1 MDRAAFIET
10 LRRALYGKV
19 DDVSLMEHIHY
30 YEDYIAQETA
40 KGRSEEDI
48 LNELGDPR
56 LIARTILETAGQKS
70 RYTEYTVEEKS
81 DTASGSEFRV
91 HQYEGWKAALFM
103 ALAAA
108 VVIVLL
114 VLVFQAVMALL
125 PILILAGLAVW
136 LIKKFGR

>member
-19 DDVSLMEHIHY
+19 DDASLMEHIHY

-103 ALAAA
+103 APAAA